1 MLAFLLTLLDN
12 DSDRELLASVYEYS
26 LKYGEAI
33 TKPDEPYK
41 NGYSFKGWTPE
52 IPETMPAHDLSFYAV
67 FEDNR
72 LAIQSIGI
80 NNYVNPCTVDDK
92 ATITFT
98 AITKDMP
105 DNATVYWY
113 IDGEKAGEGER
124 ITIEK
129 TTEAFTVQAKAVDAS
144 GKILSSSE
152 TELIKVKTDLFS
164 KLIAFF
170 RMLFGKLPVIEQ

>member
-1 MLAFLLTLLDN
+1 
-12 DSDRELLASVYEYS
+12 
-26 LKYGEAI
+26 
-33 TKPDEPYK
+33 
-41 NGYSFKGWTPE
+41 
-52 IPETMPAHDLSFYAV
+52 
-67 FEDNR
+67 
-72 LAIQSIGI
+72 
-80 NNYVNPCTVDDK
+80 
-92 ATITFT
+92 TFT